1 MTDLTD
7 LSTAE
12 LHGQHAAILPER
24 EALALLNVANITGV
38 NLSIAVNAASFGSMA
53 NAVASQGIGLGQS

>member
-12 LHGQHAAILPER
+12 LQGQHAAILPER
-24 EALALLNVANITGV
+24 EALALLNIASPVGV
-38 NLSIAVNAASFGSMA
+38 NLSIAVNAASIGSA
-53 NAVASQGIGLGQS
+53 ATALAGQGIGIVQS

>member
-24 EALALLNVANITGV
+24 EALGLFNIANVTGV
-38 NLSIAVNAASFGSMA
+38 NLSIAVNAASFGSTA
-53 NAVASQGIGLGQS
+53 NAIAAQGIGLGQS

>member
-1 MTDLTD
+1 MTDLTE

-24 EALALLNVANITGV
+24 EALALLNIANITGV

-53 NAVASQGIGLGQS
+53 NALAGQGIGVGQS